1 MTLLDVAATASAA
14 DGPAFASA
22 PALVADDAA
31 VPAPFALDNTVGA
44 GAAATSASEVD
55 VGASVIVGAGA
66 GVEATAALAPGI

>member
-1 MTLLDVAATASAA
+1 MTLLDDAATASVA

-55 VGASVIVGAGA
+55 VGASVIVGAG
-66 GVEATAALAPGI
+66 VEATAALAPGI